1 MTPSRALRP
10 AARGQEPRGHRER
23 RGAGPLSVALLL
35 LGTSAG
41 CFGES
46 EIGSPLAIEL
56 EGPENGQAG
65 EELAVRYSAVGR
77 SLGGIVLAWGDGAV
91 DSVATA
97 GAQSASGTRFH
108 TYEQPGAFL
117 VSAQVDDSL
126 EGVASAELTI
136 NIQGS
141 QEPGRQEEP

>member
-1 MTPSRALRP
+1 MAATRDMTSARA
-10 AARGQEPRGHRER
+10 R
-23 RGAGPLSVALLL
+23 RLLHALLL
-35 LGTSAG
+35 LGTLPACSD
-41 CFGES
+41 ES

-56 EGPENGQAG
+56 EGPENGQVG

-77 SLGGIVLAWGDGAV
+77 SLGGIVIAWGDGAV

-108 TYEQPGAFL
+108 TYEAMGAFL
-117 VSAQVDDSL
+117 VTARVEDSL
-126 EGVASAELTI
+126 EGVAGAELTI

-141 QEPGRQEEP
+141 QGPSRQEKF